1 MKSVSI
7 IFGLCLVAGP
17 KLLSA
22 QEVIATAGGHA
33 TVTGIS
39 LSWTLGEPVTNTVS
53 NGTITLTQG
62 FQQPR
67 LISTAID
74 DKLIPGL
81 DLSVYPN
88 PSSSILN
95 LKAEGEGNLLLR
107 YTLFSVDGKVLVAEK
122 ITQTTTSIDM
132 QRFANGNYL
141 LQVGRK
147 DGKPL
152 RTFKIIKQ

>member
-1 MKSVSI
+1 
-7 IFGLCLVAGP
+7 
-17 KLLSA
+17 
-22 QEVIATAGGHA
+22 
-33 TVTGIS
+33 
-39 LSWTLGEPVTNTVS
+39 
-53 NGTITLTQG
+53 
-62 FQQPR
+62 
-67 LISTAID
+67 
-74 DKLIPGL
+74 
-81 DLSVYPN
+81 VYPN
-88 PSSSILN
+88 PSSSFLN